1 MNYKSLN
8 SAIRSVINPQPK
20 NEALHS
26 LQENIDLYNAVL
38 PYTVGLQSVI
48 VLAMI
53 EALLDG
59 SGPISGTV
67 SLFKNL
73 MKKWKARVLGGKL
86 SADQAQSFIAEYEKL
101 SASLPTGKRN
111 FLKASLNKME
121 QAAKAGDKSKLGA
134 IATEVKDYL
143 SRNSAEVKEDYQT
156 RERDRQM
163 ANTGQLGSSLDS
175 KEKASKKVYGKD
187 GVVAH
192 KSLRSMIKKANWK
205 DEKNRLAVKEDI
217 QTPERNAQ
225 MTKAL
230 VRLGGEHNGTSPAI
244 KKQQKKQAATYSR
257 DRMERQS
264 SNLYD
269 KGGKIIKKKSTV
281 KEEQEYIERLEFAL
295 EAIAEELECS
305 VEDLLEDVQT
315 RDRQVQMKRKLKRSD
330 NLVGKAN
337 AEVNKRERAEDRAY
351 SNLSADDDFLKVAK
365 TSDRADTARDNRE
378 RTDKTHSSLVNLN
391 SRERKSKKLFGK
403 GGKVIKKA

>member
-1 MNYKSLN
+1 MIQQKETIMNYKSLN
-8 SAIRSVINPQPK
+8 EAIRSVTNPQPK
-20 NEALHS
+20 NEALTS

-38 PYTVGLQSVI
+38 PYTIGLQSVI

-86 SADQAQSFIAEYEKL
+86 SADEAQSFIAEYEKL

-111 FLKASLNKME
+111 FLKASFNKME
-121 QAAKAGDKSKLGA
+121 QAAKAGDKGKLGA

-143 SRNSAEVKEDYQT
+143 ARNSATVKEDIQTPQRKAEGEKDIKNLTGTYKRRIKKMAGIPNPHVPSNAADIAGDRAHDALTNLTNRIAKHETERRSTELYGHRGKIIKKKATVKEDYQT

-205 DEKNRLAVKEDI
+205 GLENEKNRLAQRFADPNK
-217 QTPERNAQ
+217 
-225 MTKAL
+225 
-230 VRLGGEHNGTSPAI
+230 TSSFENRSA
-244 KKQQKKQAATYSR
+244 
-257 DRMERQS
+257 
-264 SNLYD
+264 
-269 KGGKIIKKKSTV
+269 TV
-281 KEEQEYIERLEFAL
+281 KEEQEYIAMLESAL
-295 EAIAEELECS
+295 ESIAEELECS
-305 VEDLLEDVQT
+305 VEDLIE
-315 RDRQVQMKRKLKRSD
+315 
-330 NLVGKAN
+330 
-337 AEVNKRERAEDRAY
+337 
-351 SNLSADDDFLKVAK
+351 
-365 TSDRADTARDNRE
+365 
-378 RTDKTHSSLVNLN
+378 N
-391 SRERKSKKLFGK
+391 SKSKK
-403 GGKVIKKA
+403 

>member
-8 SAIRSVINPQPK
+8 SAIRSVTNPQPK

-48 VLAMI
+48 VLVMI

-121 QAAKAGDKSKLGA
+121 QAAKAGDKGKLGA

-192 KSLRSMIKKANWK
+192 KSLRAMIKKANWK
-205 DEKNRLAVKEDI
+205 DEKNRLAVKEEQEYIERLESALESIAEELECSVEDLLEDL

-230 VRLGGEHNGTSPAI
+230 IRLGGEHNGTSPAI
-244 KKQQKKQAATYSR
+244 KKQQKKQAALYAR
-257 DRMERQS
+257 DHMERKS
-264 SNLYD
+264 SNLY
-269 KGGKIIKKKSTV
+269 
-281 KEEQEYIERLEFAL
+281 
-295 EAIAEELECS
+295 
-305 VEDLLEDVQT
+305 
-315 RDRQVQMKRKLKRSD
+315 
-330 NLVGKAN
+330 
-337 AEVNKRERAEDRAY
+337 
-351 SNLSADDDFLKVAK
+351 
-365 TSDRADTARDNRE
+365 
-378 RTDKTHSSLVNLN
+378 
-391 SRERKSKKLFGK
+391 GK